1 MYNTCSS
8 NVHPVPLITPAES
21 EWACRC
27 DLSAV
32 SLEVSFSN
40 AKEVAL
46 FTRHVHRKSEAGAG
60 VALTKCW
67 CRFKPLK
74 VTMS

>member
-1 MYNTCSS
+1 MYSTLRSS
-8 NVHPVPLITPAES
+8 VSPVPLITAAES

-32 SLEVSFSN
+32 SLEVSFSD
-40 AKEVAL
+40 AKEVAP

-60 VALTKCW
+60 VALTKC
-67 CRFKPLK
+67 
-74 VTMS
+74 